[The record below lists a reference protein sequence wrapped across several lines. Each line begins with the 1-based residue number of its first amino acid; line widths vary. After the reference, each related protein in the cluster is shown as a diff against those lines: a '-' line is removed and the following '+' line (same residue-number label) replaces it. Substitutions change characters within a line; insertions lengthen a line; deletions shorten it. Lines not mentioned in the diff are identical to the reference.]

1 MTTDVCQLLKET
13 RLSRGLSL
21 EEVAQRTYIKL
32 YYLEALEEG
41 WLDKLPA
48 PVHTFGYVRLY
59 AKLLGLDGGA
69 LVAQFQQQRGLNLRS
84 GSGKL
89 ELAAPTGGEWTTSLS
104 PQRASN
110 GHMDAANATYAN
122 GHGSGRGVSLSQ
134 LIAGGPRQEAPA
146 RQEPIVMESPDVRQA
161 QAQAQQV
168 LSQAERDAQQLVRGA
183 EAYADEVLAALEVEV
198 ARALDTIRN
207 GRQFLQLRRQG
218 GPSGL

>member
-1 MTTDVCQLLKET
+1 MSTDVCQLLKET

-69 LVAQFQQQRGLNLRS
+69 LVAQFQQQRGLSLRS

-89 ELAAPTGGEWTTSLS
+89 ELAAPAGGEWTTSLS
-104 PQRASN
+104 PQRA
-110 GHMDAANATYAN
+110 AN
-122 GHGSGRGVSLSQ
+122 GHAEALNGTYGNGHSSGRGVSLSQ
-134 LIAGGPRQEAPA
+134 LISGGSRSEATVA
-146 RQEPIVMESPDVRQA
+146 ESPDVRQA
-161 QAQAQQV
+161 QQQAQQV